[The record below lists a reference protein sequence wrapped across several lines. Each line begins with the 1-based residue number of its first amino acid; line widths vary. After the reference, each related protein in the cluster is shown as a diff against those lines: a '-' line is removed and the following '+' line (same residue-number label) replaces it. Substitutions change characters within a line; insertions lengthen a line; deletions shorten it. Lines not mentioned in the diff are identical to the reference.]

1 VKLGIIS
8 SGVGRNYL
16 MLIPK
21 NVVVLH
27 VIGIR
32 RASELRKETIVEF
45 SSPFCCVRIFRE
57 VNDK

>member
-1 VKLGIIS
+1 
-8 SGVGRNYL
+8 